1 MDWFRFYS
9 DAINDR
15 KFRRIAFETQQ
26 PVATVL
32 GIWTIVLSIASESP
46 VRGALLIGPLPANEN
61 DVSMAAGCNVSE
73 TFQKFCETGLVTQVD
88 GVWCVSAWDK
98 RQYAS
103 DASSERVRAYRER
116 AKNGQN
122 PPESPDIPQDV
133 TLPERYNGVSVTPS
147 EYRVQ
152 STDKRE
158 SVTPTVEGVTAQ
170 APPPSK
176 SISKRERAPKAPPP
190 AEIELVRSI
199 TNRYPDKAL
208 WDSIVS
214 AVSGKSEGD
223 IEACYTTWVAR
234 GFNPT
239 NYAWLLEWVP
249 NGIPPAPGRNGRVR
263 PTAPNGLPAPEMVWG
278 MVQAE
283 IDRVHYSGSPNLPT
297 PVLDAVEAVGG
308 WYVVCK
314 CDPSGAIPARLRDA
328 YRSVI
333 GA

>member
-88 GVWCVSAWDK
+88 GIWCVSAWDK

-103 DASSERVRAYRER
+103 DASSDRVRAYRER
-116 AKNGQN
+116 VKNGQN
-122 PPESPDIPQDV
+122 PPDE
-133 TLPERYNGVSVTPS
+133 TLQERYTDVSVTPP

-152 STDKRE
+152 IQSTDTEKRE
-158 SVTPTVEGVTAQ
+158 SVVSVVEGVAPQ
-170 APPPSK
+170 AARALKPAKSSK
-176 SISKRERAPKAPPP
+176 PAKAPPP
-190 AEIELVRSI
+190 PEIETVR
-199 TNRYPDKAL
+199 TVTGRYPDKAL
-208 WDSIVS
+208 WESIVTAS
-214 AVSGKSEGD
+214 AGKTAD
-223 IEACYTTWVAR
+223 DVREAYTAWVGR
-234 GFNPT
+234 GFKPT

-249 NGIPPAPGRNGRVR
+249 NGIPPAQIQSAVQRQVKNEPKGFQGIRDYIAER
-263 PTAPNGLPAPEMVWG
+263 GL
-278 MVQAE
+278 
-283 IDRVHYSGSPNLPT
+283 
-297 PVLDAVEAVGG
+297 
-308 WYVVCK
+308 
-314 CDPSGAIPARLRDA
+314 IPRG
-328 YRSVI
+328 I
-333 GA
+333 